1 MPKKSTEKVT
11 PIQPISEAE
20 QLAALLKAG
29 GDPLRLQV
37 LQVLGQ
43 NSYGVLELCRILD
56 VRQSGMSHHLKVMA
70 TGGLVATRRE
80 GNSIFYRR
88 QYGDG
93 ETASLL
99 ASLFTVVDRL
109 PLDEDIQ
116 SKITEVHQE
125 RVSSSAQFFNDNAER
140 FQEQQDLIA
149 SFRQYGDEVAAL
161 LDKHLEDKHLKKGKR
176 QCVVEI
182 GPGRGEFLQ
191 QLSSR
196 FEQVIAYDNSAEML
210 QLANEECGELD
221 NIELRLGDTEKAKAE
236 LGDANVAVINMV
248 LHHTPNPAGIMA
260 DTAAML
266 EEGGLLLVTDLC
278 RHDQSWAHEAC
289 GDVWLG
295 FEAEELER
303 WATAAELIPLQKQ
316 FFALRNGFQIQIHV
330 FMKG

>member
-1 MPKKSTEKVT
+1 MSKKSAETVT
-11 PIQPISEAE
+11 PLQPLSQPQPELD

-29 GDPLRLQV
+29 GDSLRLQV

-88 QYGDG
+88 QYGEGD
-93 ETASLL
+93 TAGLL
-99 ASLFTVVDRL
+99 ASLFHVVDGL
-109 PLDEDIQ
+109 PLDRDIA
-116 SKITEVHQE
+116 SKIAEVHRE
-125 RVSSSAQFFNDNAER
+125 RAASSAQFFTDNAER

-149 SFRQYGDEVAAL
+149 SFRQYGEEVAAL
-161 LDKHLEDKHLKKGKR
+161 LDNHLEEPQRKS
-176 QCVVEI
+176 VVEI

-210 QLANEECGELD
+210 RQAHEQCGGLT
-221 NIELRLGDTEKAKAE
+221 NISLQLGDTEKAKADISDV
-236 LGDANVAVINMV
+236 GTAVINMV
-248 LHHTPNPAGIMA
+248 LHHTPNPAEIIA
-260 DTAAML
+260 DTAAL
-266 EEGGLLLVTDLC
+266 LAEGGLLLITDLC

-295 FEAEELER
+295 FEAEEIER
-303 WATAAELIPLQKQ
+303 WATAAELISVKKQ
-316 FFALRNGFQIQIHV
+316 IFALRNGFQIQVHV
-330 FMKG
+330 FVKG